1 MIDTIPIVKELP
13 QPFEKLIYLWV
24 LDEGNANGDGGF
36 NQQDILDLNSEMS
49 DPLLVKDTKSTQKDN
64 ESDSN
69 PVIHAGHHF
78 MVVEGG
84 KVVVDHIFGGA
95 KETPVEPT
103 DAGQGKQK
111 KSEVRDQDPDAPTQP
126 ITPTPAAEPE
136 PATGALSKNTKFLS
150 ISSVGLQ
157 YKEGTLWLSMN
168 AQIKLGP
175 IEMDMMGFAIGLTL
189 SGLTVDNL
197 KSIVDSDHLSVKIDG
212 LGVDFGQGSL
222 AIAGV
227 FLHQTTADEDSFSG
241 GVGVSFEPYTFV
253 AVGEYAIQKVSKFTS
268 FFIYGKLD
276 GLDIFLEFALLT
288 GIRLGFGY
296 NSLVRSPALDE
307 LTQFPF
313 IDDTGSQNAG
323 TNPISLLESM
333 EQPANGKPAWVSAK
347 QDSYWFAAGL
357 TLNAFDLLQ
366 ITAIAMLAFRDRGV
380 VISLFADAVAQM
392 PPDATSTAEMI
403 LYVEIAMLAELNMI
417 DQ

>member
-36 NQQDILDLNSEMS
+36 NQQDILDLNPKLS
-49 DPLLVKDTKSTQKDN
+49 DPLLVKDTKSSQKD
-64 ESDSN
+64 EKSDNN

-95 KETPVEPT
+95 KETPAET
-103 DAGQGKQK
+103 GQGEQK
-111 KSEVRDQDPDAPTQP
+111 KPDQDPDAPTQP
-126 ITPTPAAEPE
+126 VTPTPAAEPE
-136 PATGALSKNTKFLS
+136 PTTGALSKNTKFLS

-157 YKEGTLWLSMN
+157 YKEGILWLSMN

-175 IEMDMMGFAIGLTL
+175 IEMDMIGFALGLTL
-189 SGLTVDNL
+189 SGLTVNNL
-197 KSIVDSDHLSVKIDG
+197 ESIVNPDRLHVKIDG

-253 AVGEYAIQKVSKFTS
+253 AVGEYAIQKVSNFTS

-313 IDDTGSQNAG
+313 IDDAGSQNAG

-333 EQPANGKPAWVSAK
+333 KQPANGKPAWVSAK

-357 TLNAFDLLQ
+357 TLNAFDLLK